1 MAIAIVFTPP
11 AMNPEQYDE
20 IIRRLDEAGASAP
33 PGRLYHACYRG
44 GNQLNVFDV
53 WDSRESFE
61 RFGQTLMPIL
71 QQVGVNPGQPV
82 ISEIHNII
90 EG

>member
-1 MAIAIVFTPP
+1 MAIAIVFTPHSMST
-11 AMNPEQYDE
+11 AQYDQC
-20 IIRRLDEAGASAP
+20 IQRLEQAGEGAP
-33 PGRLYHACYRG
+33 AGRSFHVCYQSG
-44 GNQLNVFDV
+44 DQLRVLDV

-71 QQVGVNPGQPV
+71 QELGIDPGQPD
-82 ISEIHNII
+82 ISEVHNVI